1 MDSLVSLAP
10 LLWLPAPA
18 HNLGNSLAGAFCHG
32 SGTFQRSLEAR
43 AHTQTKQTM
52 PGPRMNKLT
61 NPPTPAHRFETW
73 RKKPRT
79 RLPKWEILFC
89 LSNCEHSCL
98 TTAKEM
104 LWVLLAIKIDG
115 GFARDNAP
123 RSALSQVP
131 WEPRGGSADLGG
143 GNGRGQGS
151 LGGMRNWKSGGE
163 KMTEFSRALI
173 VKLRERKGWDLSP
186 GNYAEMKNRWIHKE
200 VASNNKFEVS
210 SKLFTSSQAF
220 DQHPPSCPQNTRS
233 PSEAATAAAA
243 SAASA
248 ATAAVLAAAAR
259 LQPSPARLPLSPA
272 PCLSCVCVC
281 VCSATAWGAPARL
294 GSQRRKPRRELQLLP
309 PLVLPLAGAGLPAA
323 AAAAWSAGVGL
334 RGASPLAASVLPGC
348 LQVSLAASH
357 VSVPEAETERKKRA
371 SFLLPPPYCILS

>member
-1 MDSLVSLAP
+1 
-10 LLWLPAPA
+10 
-18 HNLGNSLAGAFCHG
+18 
-32 SGTFQRSLEAR
+32 
-43 AHTQTKQTM
+43 
-52 PGPRMNKLT
+52 
-61 NPPTPAHRFETW
+61 
-73 RKKPRT
+73 
-79 RLPKWEILFC
+79 
-89 LSNCEHSCL
+89 
-98 TTAKEM
+98 
-104 LWVLLAIKIDG
+104 
-115 GFARDNAP
+115 
-123 RSALSQVP
+123 
-131 WEPRGGSADLGG
+131 
-143 GNGRGQGS
+143 
-151 LGGMRNWKSGGE
+151 
-163 KMTEFSRALI
+163 MTEFSRALI

-243 SAASA
+243 SAAAA
-248 ATAAVLAAAAR
+248 ATAAVPAAAAR

-348 LQVSLAASH
+348 LQVILAASH
-357 VSVPEAETERKKRA
+357 VSVPEAETEKKTRFIPSSTA
-371 SFLLPPPYCILS
+371 ILYFILNLIFIPTFYSLSVSTFSVAFLSYSFFLVPLFFSSSSFFFPLLWLLFIFGKAGGAWFWAFSWIQVFLACDGSVDKALCLGVRGDCARWERLPSPARYATGLKEKAMWSMVPIFFFLCKNKKHVSNSFFGILFFW